1 MSVAKPVVLVSTVL
15 LSLLPLPSFA
25 QPITPAADGTG
36 TQITPQGNQFDI
48 HGGQLSRDG
57 ANLFHSFQQ
66 FGLNQNQIA
75 NFLSN
80 PNIRNI
86 LGRVVGGETSFIDG
100 LIQVTGG
107 SSNLYLMNPSGIVF
121 GPNVNLNVPAAFN
134 ATTANAIGFGNSAW
148 FNATGENNYA
158 SLLGNPTHF
167 AFTTPQP
174 GSIVNLGTL
183 AVSPGEDLTLMGGTV
198 FSPGTL
204 SAPGGNLTVAAV
216 PGESLVRLSQTGNL
230 LSLEFQPLS
239 ADSGVNPSN
248 VPITT
253 LPGLLTGGGIPE
265 GLATGLSVENGQ
277 LHLTGS
283 GFSVENGDI
292 VAKDISAGNATLA
305 ASRNLTLV
313 ESRLETQNDLTL
325 KAGNTVQIRDSL
337 ANPFLARA
345 GGNLTIQGNQLID
358 IFALNHPETPFQ
370 SGRNLTLISDGLI
383 SGDAHFA
390 SGGSF
395 QMLTTQGQPGTF
407 VSFFD
412 PIIRA
417 DGDVTF
423 GNYTGVALKVEA
435 IGSITGGDIT
445 ITGPDASGSI
455 PTSDPDFTELTTT
468 NALILRA
475 GSPIFWS
482 PNTPVTAGGTNFTES
497 SPPLT
502 PSGSIEVGNINTS
515 AGNGGPVNLYAP
527 QNITTGSIT
536 TNGGNIDI
544 STGIDSL
551 STLTTGTLN
560 TNSNRGNGGNIRL
573 FTGGTVTAGQ
583 ISNVS
588 TSNQESFGDGSLFI
602 RSREIN
608 LLGGSTTER
617 RLGRF
622 ITIIPV
628 GAYHNV
634 VIGQLSDT
642 DGTATLDLTL
652 NDLSA
657 LKDGSY
663 PTIDI
668 GSEFTLAGYDL
679 TGIVR
684 IVGTPG
690 LLEGFAGITIRSSVL
705 VEFEGSISTSG
716 TLRIAAPEINFLG
729 GSSSIKADTVII
741 SSVPSAP
748 NIVVGGLTDSG
759 NETLDFTI
767 DHLNALDVPPG
778 NFINFWGLG
787 PTATVTFATPL
798 TLNNSISVMGLP
810 IITSDL
816 TVNGQLF
823 FSYFGSPAR
832 IENSVKLS
840 ALGNNSII
848 GFFNGLNVGSNDLTL
863 EADRITFAREPDL
876 IVTGTGNLVL
886 QQTTLNPDITVRYNV
901 PESIFIEES
910 PHLNNLGR
918 LQNGFASIT
927 IGREDGSGSITL
939 LDNMTF
945 RDPVTILSPGSGGS
959 ITALGSITG
968 LDDALITLTAPTV
981 NLRSDVTT
989 TGPGIAIN
997 GDLVLG
1003 ADVTISAERGT
1014 SPSSPFIY
1022 LNGKVDGSHNLTL
1035 ETDIPGS
1042 VFLYEAIGSTTP
1054 LRSLTTITEETE
1066 VYGNITTANGD
1077 INLGGL
1083 IYLRD
1088 NISLNAG
1095 TATIRTQGNVASLGL
1110 SGPSSYDV
1118 SLTADNIEL
1127 GVGGFGG
1134 TRNLIIQPFTS
1145 SRNIILGGTV
1155 ESPDALSLTGREIS
1169 GIQPGINS
1177 ITIGRDDG
1185 SGTISIPNDVTFTS
1199 PVIIQA
1205 PNTGGT
1211 INATGIL
1218 NTSRSD
1224 ISLIAGG
1231 DIVLNGINTSASI
1244 PIIPPTPTPPLTPT
1258 PPNSTF
1264 RSGEINIISSNGSI
1278 TSTGTFTTRS
1288 VDGGAGNVTLQ
1299 ANRGITVNPPGSNFD
1314 GIMTYSFDGD
1324 GGDVTLLTT
1333 NGDITIKNINTFGSG
1348 SARAGNV
1355 TVNSPNGNIT
1365 LESVKAG
1372 DDFNISAS
1380 GPSTGGNIALNARG
1394 NITVPQFLD
1403 SNGSLE
1409 AGDISVISEEG
1420 GIAINYI
1427 GASSRQVGGNI
1438 TLQAEDSISSRWIL
1452 ATGST
1457 RGGDINIATNEYLRV
1472 IGGIR
1477 SRDIVTNNVGGILP
1491 PIGPDVTTSISA
1503 ASNTTSG
1510 SVTIR
1515 QGRPGLNT
1523 PFIIGDD
1530 SINGTGG
1537 VIVGDNVLF
1546 TSPPQE
1552 IRGLFTQGNITI
1564 ENSATLTPPTPPP
1577 PTPPVVVPPPTP
1589 PVVEIPPPPTP
1600 PIVVPPPP
1608 TPPVQPVLSNEDA
1621 NTIARDLQGENL
1633 LIAFPNLSDTTDVAL
1648 DTLVAGLDESLTQQF
1663 EQALGLAGGS
1673 IVTLAEAQASLAR
1686 IQAATGVKPAVVYA
1700 LFNPQ
1705 TVPGVAAAKNLRRS
1719 DSDELEIIMI
1729 TAEGKPI
1736 QRTIPG
1742 ATRARVLQLADRF
1755 YRQVSDPSQLNS
1767 NAYLSSAQQ
1776 LYQLL
1781 IAPIEAE
1788 LQAQGIQNL
1797 AFAMD
1802 VGLRLT
1808 PLAALHDGQ
1817 QFLVEKYNLGL
1828 IPSLSLT
1835 STEFVDIKAAP
1846 VLAVGASQFAAD
1858 QNQPPLPAA
1867 GIEVRKIAEQLRQ
1880 GQVLLN
1886 EEFTLDNVRSQRQQ
1900 FPIVHLATH
1909 ADFQP
1914 GDLNNTYIQLW
1925 NEKLGFSQLRE
1936 LQLNN
1941 PPVELMVLSACRSA
1955 FGDEQAE
1962 LGFAG
1967 LAVQAG
1973 VKTAVASLWY
1983 VGDTGTLGLMSEFY
1997 RQLNTAPI
2005 KAEAIRQAQL
2015 AMLKGEVRV
2024 ENGQIVTPEGNVPL
2038 PPAAATG
2045 IQENLAHPFYWA
2057 AFTMIGSPW

>member
-265 GLATGLSVENGQ
+265 GLATGLTVENGQ

-345 GGNLTIQGNQLID
+345 EGNLTIQGNQLID

-412 PIIRA
+412 PIISA
-417 DGDVTF
+417 NGDVTF

-435 IGSITGGDIT
+435 TGSITGGDIT

-455 PTSDPDFTELTTT
+455 PISDPHFTLLTTER
-468 NALILRA
+468 ALILQAGKTSLDNIANLTSPLLEGGTIFDLEVPVSSSANIQIGNINTSNIAGRGGTVLVEATGDINTGFIFTDGTPGAGDVRILTQGDVNTGFINTFGNDGDGGDIQISSQGSINITGNLLSAGGGNGRGGDITLEAKDGITIIPSITPNFGVISTGGA
-475 GSPIFWS
+475 GSLIGGDVVLITTNGNIELVAI
-482 PNTPVTAGGTNFTES
+482 NTAALEARNVYIRSGGFITMDSISTS
-497 SPPLT
+497 SSNSDGSLGSGLT
-502 PSGSIEVGNINTS
+502 SGSIEVEANSNINFRVLWAS
-515 AGNGGPVNLYAP
+515 GN
-527 QNITTGSIT
+527 NISIISN
-536 TNGGNIDI
+536 NGFIEVVDDI
-544 STGIDSL
+544 STS
-551 STLTTGTLN
+551 SEE
-560 TNSNRGNGGNIRL
+560 NSGSINLKAPEIIINGVVTARGNGVGTITISGNEIDFNRGL
-573 FTGGTVTAGQ
+573 ETIIGDIIELKPLSFEQAIQIGGT
-583 ISNVS
+583 SDS
-588 TSNQESFGDGSLFI
+588 
-602 RSREIN
+602 
-608 LLGGSTTER
+608 
-617 RLGRF
+617 
-622 ITIIPV
+622 
-628 GAYHNV
+628 GA
-634 VIGQLSDT
+634 S
-642 DGTATLDLTL
+642 TLDLTQT
-652 NDLSA
+652 DLAA
-657 LKDGSY
+657 L
-663 PTIDI
+663 
-668 GSEFTLAGYDL
+668 A
-679 TGIVR
+679 
-684 IVGTPG
+684 
-690 LLEGFAGITIRSSVL
+690 
-705 VEFEGSISTSG
+705 
-716 TLRIAAPEINFLG
+716 
-729 GSSSIKADTVII
+729 
-741 SSVPSAP
+741 
-748 NIVVGGLTDSG
+748 
-759 NETLDFTI
+759 
-767 DHLNALDVPPG
+767 
-778 NFINFWGLG
+778 
-787 PTATVTFATPL
+787 
-798 TLNNSISVMGLP
+798 
-810 IITSDL
+810 
-816 TVNGQLF
+816 
-823 FSYFGSPAR
+823 
-832 IENSVKLS
+832 
-840 ALGNNSII
+840 
-848 GFFNGLNVGSNDLTL
+848 
-863 EADRITFAREPDL
+863 
-876 IVTGTGNLVL
+876 
-886 QQTTLNPDITVRYNV
+886 
-901 PESIFIEES
+901 
-910 PHLNNLGR
+910 
-918 LQNGFASIT
+918 NGFSSIT
-927 IGREDGSGSITL
+927 IGRDNGSGSITIS
-939 LDNMTF
+939 DGVSF
-945 RDPVTILSPGSGGS
+945 FDPVTIQSPASGGS
-959 ITALGSITG
+959 ITANAGIQGLDNASIRLLAGNDINIREIITFGNNIEIISNNGLISTNNQSISTVSDPTSGNAGNIILSANDNINTGNIFASSLNFDNPGDTGSSGSITITSTSG
-968 LDDALITLTAPTV
+968 NVTTGSLLTPSQANYGSAGDSGAVIVNANNGSITVNGRIWTFSLGTVEGGSGNSGNAGNITLFARDNITITSPILETIQTRSQSNFGNSGDGGTISINSTQGSIATDSIISYSLGFGTSGTSGDITLDAGQGISILDAISYRGDIRLRAGENIVVESILDSSTLPFSSPSENAGNIILEANGTITFPTNQDIIFATSQEGRGGDITLTANSNVTLGNVIAWGRIQGGDITFTSRNGSIQSGYLVAGAEVVDRTV
-981 NLRSDVTT
+981 APPLSLFTTENGGRITLDANSDITTGFLGSVTT
-989 TGPGIAIN
+989 NRSGDIQVTSRSGSITTEQITTTSANGTGGDIA
-997 GDLVLG
+997 L
-1003 ADVTISAERGT
+1003 
-1014 SPSSPFIY
+1014 SSPT
-1022 LNGKVDGSHNLTL
+1022 G
-1035 ETDIPGS
+1035 
-1042 VFLYEAIGSTTP
+1042 A
-1054 LRSLTTITEETE
+1054 
-1066 VYGNITTANGD
+1066 ITTQL
-1077 INLGGL
+1077 INTSSG
-1083 IYLRD
+1083 
-1088 NISLNAG
+1088 LNAG
-1095 TATIRTQGNVASLGL
+1095 RATVNA
-1110 SGPSSYDV
+1110 
-1118 SLTADNIEL
+1118 
-1127 GVGGFGG
+1127 
-1134 TRNLIIQPFTS
+1134 RNDI
-1145 SRNIILGGTV
+1145 
-1155 ESPDALSLTGREIS
+1155 EIS
-1169 GIQPGINS
+1169 GIIAESQQARGGDVE
-1177 ITIGRDDG
+1177 ITTQSFLRVLD
-1185 SGTISIPNDVTFTS
+1185 TFTRND
-1199 PVIIQA
+1199 A
-1205 PNTGGT
+1205 PTSISTVG
-1211 INATGIL
+1211 AT
-1218 NTSRSD
+1218 D
-1224 ISLIAGG
+1224 
-1231 DIVLNGINTSASI
+1231 
-1244 PIIPPTPTPPLTPT
+1244 
-1258 PPNSTF
+1258 
-1264 RSGEINIISSNGSI
+1264 NGSI
-1278 TSTGTFTTRS
+1278 T
-1288 VDGGAGNVTLQ
+1288 
-1299 ANRGITVNPPGSNFD
+1299 
-1314 GIMTYSFDGD
+1314 
-1324 GGDVTLLTT
+1324 
-1333 NGDITIKNINTFGSG
+1333 
-1348 SARAGNV
+1348 
-1355 TVNSPNGNIT
+1355 
-1365 LESVKAG
+1365 
-1372 DDFNISAS
+1372 
-1380 GPSTGGNIALNARG
+1380 
-1394 NITVPQFLD
+1394 
-1403 SNGSLE
+1403 
-1409 AGDISVISEEG
+1409 
-1420 GIAINYI
+1420 
-1427 GASSRQVGGNI
+1427 
-1438 TLQAEDSISSRWIL
+1438 
-1452 ATGST
+1452 
-1457 RGGDINIATNEYLRV
+1457 
-1472 IGGIR
+1472 
-1477 SRDIVTNNVGGILP
+1477 
-1491 PIGPDVTTSISA
+1491 
-1503 ASNTTSG
+1503 
-1510 SVTIR
+1510 IR
-1515 QGRPGLNT
+1515 QGTTGLNV
-1523 PFIIGDD
+1523 PFIIGDPTN
-1530 SINGTGG
+1530 NGTAGLILG
-1537 VIVGDNVLF
+1537 ANDNQL
-1546 TSPPQE
+1546 SPPQE

-1564 ENSATLTPPTPPP
+1564 ENSATSPPP
-1577 PTPPVVVPPPTP
+1577 PTPPTPPTP
-1589 PVVEIPPPPTP
+1589 PVVEIPPPTP
-1600 PIVVPPPP
+1600 PVVVPPPP
-1608 TPPVQPVLSNEDA
+1608 TPPVQPVLSDEDA
-1621 NTIARDLQGENL
+1621 NALARDLQGENL
-1633 LIAFPNLSDTTDVAL
+1633 LTAFPNLSDTTDVSL
-1648 DTLVAGLDESLTQQF
+1648 DTLVAGLDEPLTQQF

-1742 ATRARVLQLADRF
+1742 ATRARVLQLADQF

-2024 ENGQIVTPEGNVPL
+2024 ENGQIVTPTGNVPL

>member
-239 ADSGVNPSN
+239 AESGVNPSN

-313 ESRLETQNDLTL
+313 EGRLETQNDLTL

-412 PIIRA
+412 PIISA
-417 DGDVTF
+417 NGDVTF

-435 IGSITGGDIT
+435 TGSISGGDIT
-445 ITGPDASGSI
+445 ITGPDASGSV
-455 PTSDPDFTELTTT
+455 PTSDPHFTLLTTER
-468 NALILRA
+468 ALILQA
-475 GSPIFWS
+475 GKTSLDNQP
-482 PNTPVTAGGTNFTES
+482 PNLTSSLAEGGTNFTLGNPVTSPGNIRVRDVSTES
-497 SPPLT
+497 FSSENGGSVIMEALGAIEVRRISSRALGSEIRSGSVNLRAEEDIT
-502 PSGSIEVGNINTS
+502 ILGAALGGGRVIAIDAENGGSRKAGNITIVSTGGSVSVIQGSLLARDSVGEQGGNVTIEADQDISIGQALEISGSVGVGGGEARLISRNGSIEVGQIDAVNSFGRGGNIILE
-515 AGNGGPVNLYAP
+515 ALD
-527 QNITTGSIT
+527 NITANALYTVSG
-536 TNGGNIDI
+536 TNTAGNIDI
-544 STGIDSL
+544 SSQ
-551 STLTTGTLN
+551 
-560 TNSNRGNGGNIRL
+560 NG
-573 FTGGTVTAGQ
+573 
-583 ISNVS
+583 
-588 TSNQESFGDGSLFI
+588 
-602 RSREIN
+602 
-608 LLGGSTTER
+608 
-617 RLGRF
+617 
-622 ITIIPV
+622 
-628 GAYHNV
+628 
-634 VIGQLSDT
+634 
-642 DGTATLDLTL
+642 
-652 NDLSA
+652 
-657 LKDGSY
+657 
-663 PTIDI
+663 TIDI
-668 GSEFTLAGYDL
+668 
-679 TGIVR
+679 
-684 IVGTPG
+684 VG
-690 LLEGFAGITIRSSVL
+690 
-705 VEFEGSISTSG
+705 
-716 TLRIAAPEINFLG
+716 
-729 GSSSIKADTVII
+729 
-741 SSVPSAP
+741 
-748 NIVVGGLTDSG
+748 
-759 NETLDFTI
+759 
-767 DHLNALDVPPG
+767 G
-778 NFINFWGLG
+778 NFI
-787 PTATVTFATPL
+787 AAH
-798 TLNNSISVMGLP
+798 S
-810 IITSDL
+810 
-816 TVNGQLF
+816 
-823 FSYFGSPAR
+823 
-832 IENSVKLS
+832 
-840 ALGNNSII
+840 
-848 GFFNGLNVGSNDLTL
+848 
-863 EADRITFAREPDL
+863 EA
-876 IVTGTGNLVL
+876 GTG
-886 QQTTLNPDITVRYNV
+886 
-901 PESIFIEES
+901 
-910 PHLNNLGR
+910 
-918 LQNGFASIT
+918 
-927 IGREDGSGSITL
+927 GSITL
-939 LDNMTF
+939 TGRNVNVSSDTRIIIGSWAGLGGQPLIINAPETINLNRAPIDAFGADLVIGNLVPPSTLSVLGQ
-945 RDPVTILSPGSGGS
+945 VTTMGGVLNLNALNE
-959 ITALGSITG
+959 INLGSIDATGVTG
-968 LDDALITLTAPTV
+968 LDDSSIIITAPTI
-981 NLRSDVTT
+981 NLNSNINTT
-989 TGPGIAIN
+989 SLGISIN
-997 GDLVLG
+997 GDILLG
-1003 ADVTISAERGT
+1003 ADVTLSAEGGVNTPR
-1014 SPSSPFIY
+1014 IY
-1022 LNGKVDGSHNLTL
+1022 IDGNVDGAHNLTIQ
-1035 ETDIPGS
+1035 TDVPGF
-1042 VFLYEAIGSTTP
+1042 VVLQGTVGSTIP
-1054 LRSLTTITEETE
+1054 LGSLTTITEETD
-1066 VYGNITTANGD
+1066 VYGDIITANGD
-1077 INLGGL
+1077 VNLGGI
-1083 IYLRD
+1083 IYLLD
-1088 NISLNAG
+1088 DVSINAG
-1095 TATIRTQGNVASLGL
+1095 TATIRTQGDIALG
-1110 SGPSSYDV
+1110 GFFGTSSNNII
-1118 SLTADNIEL
+1118 LTADNMEL
-1127 GVGGFGG
+1127 GHITG
-1134 TRNLIIQPFTS
+1134 TGDLTIQPFTP
-1145 SRNIILGGTV
+1145 SRDIVLGGTT
-1155 ESPDALSLTGREIS
+1155 ETSDALSLTSSELFGFR
-1169 GIQPGINS
+1169 PGINS
-1177 ITIGRDDG
+1177 ITIGRTNG
-1185 SGTISIPNDVTFTS
+1185 SGAISIPS
-1199 PVIIQA
+1199 PVNFASPVTIQA
-1205 PNTGGT
+1205 PNPGGT
-1211 INATGIL
+1211 INATGLITTTL
-1218 NTSRSD
+1218 SE

-1231 DIVLNGINTSASI
+1231 NIAIDSI
-1244 PIIPPTPTPPLTPT
+1244 RSDLTLTPSPTPQPPSSPV
-1258 PPNSTF
+1258 
-1264 RSGEINIISSNGSI
+1264 RSGNINIIS
-1278 TSTGTFTTRS
+1278 TTGNIDIKGF
-1288 VDGGAGNVTLQ
+1288 
-1299 ANRGITVNPPGSNFD
+1299 
-1314 GIMTYSFDGD
+1314 
-1324 GGDVTLLTT
+1324 LLSSSE
-1333 NGDITIKNINTFGSG
+1333 N
-1348 SARAGNV
+1348 A
-1355 TVNSPNGNIT
+1355 GNIT
-1365 LESVKAG
+1365 LEANGTISLPTNQDVIFAEGLNGSAG
-1372 DDFNISAS
+1372 NIILTANENITL
-1380 GPSTGGNIALNARG
+1380 GNVIAWGQTQGGNFE
-1394 NITVPQFLD
+1394 IT
-1403 SNGSLE
+1403 SRNGSIN
-1409 AGDISVISEEG
+1409 AGYLVG
-1420 GIAINYI
+1420 GADVVNPE
-1427 GASSRQVGGNI
+1427 VNPPLFLFTTENGGNI
-1438 TLQAEDSISSRWIL
+1438 TLNARGDITTDFLWSITTNNSGDISITSTAGSITTDQVITTSSDGTGGNVNLNSPTGAITSRGINTSSGSNAGRATVNARNDVEISGIITESQQA
-1452 ATGST
+1452 
-1457 RGGDINIATNEYLRV
+1457 RGGDVEITTQSFLRV
-1472 IGGIR
+1472 LDTFTR
-1477 SRDIVTNNVGGILP
+1477 NDAP
-1491 PIGPDVTTSISA
+1491 TSISTVGA
-1503 ASNTTSG
+1503 TDNG
-1510 SVTIR
+1510 SITIR
-1515 QGRPGLNT
+1515 QGTTGLNV
-1523 PFIIGDD
+1523 PFIIGDPTN
-1530 SINGTGG
+1530 NGTAGLILG
-1537 VIVGDNVLF
+1537 ANDNQL
-1546 TSPPQE
+1546 SPPQE

-1564 ENSATLTPPTPPP
+1564 ENSATSPPP
-1577 PTPPVVVPPPTP
+1577 PTPPTPPTP
-1589 PVVEIPPPPTP
+1589 PVVEIPPPTPPVVIPPPTP
-1600 PIVVPPPP
+1600 PVVVPPPP

-1648 DTLVAGLDESLTQQF
+1648 DTLVAGLDEPLTQQF

-1729 TAEGKPI
+1729 TAEGQPI

-1742 ATRARVLQLADRF
+1742 ATRARVLQLADQF

-1925 NEKLGFSQLRE
+1925 NEKLGFSQLRQ